1 MVKEEHHS
9 SLLKSLEKSLDVL
22 DLFVECNTGMT
33 LKEIAE
39 HTHLNTSTAF
49 RIVNTLERR
58 QYLTRNDTS
67 KQYRLGP
74 RALALGYS
82 SHWTENVITLAKPYL
97 RVYSSCLTKRSVFT
111 LPKATAASAW
121 TTSKVPIPCAG
132 SFPSAN
138 RCPSIRCCRPVLL
151 AGRAM
156 TNASAISK
164 NTAIFLKKSL
174 HDPS

>member
-74 RALALGYS
+74 RRPGAGLFVSLDG
-82 SHWTENVITLAKPYL
+82 
-97 RVYSSCLTKRSVFT
+97 KRHHPGQAVFT
-111 LPKATAASAW
+111 AFTA
-121 TTSKVPIPCAG
+121 V
-132 SFPSAN
+132 
-138 RCPSIRCCRPVLL
+138 V
-151 AGRAM
+151 
-156 TNASAISK
+156 
-164 NTAIFLKKSL
+164 
-174 HDPS
+174 

>member
-1 MVKEEHHS
+1 MAKEEHHS

-33 LKEIAE
+33 LKDIAE

-82 SHWTENVITLAKPYL
+82 AHWTENVITVAKPY
-97 RVYSSCLTKRSVFT
+97 
-111 LPKATAASAW
+111 
-121 TTSKVPIPCAG
+121 
-132 SFPSAN
+132 
-138 RCPSIRCCRPVLL
+138 
-151 AGRAM
+151 
-156 TNASAISK
+156 
-164 NTAIFLKKSL
+164 
-174 HDPS
+174 

>member
-1 MVKEEHHS
+1 MAKEEHHS

-33 LKEIAE
+33 LKDIAE

-97 RVYSSCLTKRSVFT
+97 RRGV
-111 LPKATAASAW
+111 PAA
-121 TTSKVPIPCAG
+121 
-132 SFPSAN
+132 
-138 RCPSIRCCRPVLL
+138 L
-151 AGRAM
+151 
-156 TNASAISK
+156 
-164 NTAIFLKKSL
+164 
-174 HDPS
+174 

>member
-1 MVKEEHHS
+1 MAKEEHHS

-33 LKEIAE
+33 LKDIAE

-74 RALALGYS
+74 RAWRWAIRLIGQRMSSLGQ
-82 SHWTENVITLAKPYL
+82 TL
-97 RVYSSCLTKRSVFT
+97 FT
-111 LPKATAASAW
+111 AFTA
-121 TTSKVPIPCAG
+121 V
-132 SFPSAN
+132 
-138 RCPSIRCCRPVLL
+138 V
-151 AGRAM
+151 
-156 TNASAISK
+156 
-164 NTAIFLKKSL
+164 
-174 HDPS
+174 